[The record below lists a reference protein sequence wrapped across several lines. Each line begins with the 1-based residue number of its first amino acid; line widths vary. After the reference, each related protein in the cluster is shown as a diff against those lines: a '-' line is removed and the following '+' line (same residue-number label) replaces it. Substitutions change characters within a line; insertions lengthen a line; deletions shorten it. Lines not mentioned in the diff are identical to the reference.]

1 MAALPSDATP
11 TPSSTLRPGPLFA
24 GLVLLLIYIRIGSVL
39 GYHATYGPTGA
50 LERGARSPF
59 TFIGNSEMRLWL
71 AQLVL
76 AIPAALLLAWGL
88 APRLAPALRRLVAR
102 VDSAPARWWWWAAGI
117 LFVMLFVVYAFGH
130 AVILCGR
137 PITDDENAV
146 TFGARMLAE
155 GHLRM
160 PLMPPGAFTEIFTY
174 QRDGMVS
181 AMDFPGLLMFGAA
194 GIATGLG
201 HLVYALAS
209 AASGVAVGYAAKRW
223 LGPRG
228 CVLATAIW
236 IASPMILSLS
246 VTSHGQVPSRMF
258 VALALLFAS
267 RLDTDAGSPR
277 RDAVLFG
284 LVVGLGFLCR
294 PPEIAF
300 LLAPLG
306 GWLVYRAPRR
316 IPLIAVGLVGPL
328 VVFGWYNA
336 QITGLWYLPSRFAE
350 NIVGAGGVAGYTI
363 ADRVGANLGFNLL
376 LLAVFFLGVPAIA
389 AFAGALDRKRPIL
402 LVLATC
408 VLGQFALCLA
418 HDNTGVHMVG
428 PIHLSETTAPLTILA
443 AAGILRGFAWLAAR
457 GFSQRTAAILFGG
470 YLVFVC
476 GSFDVSNLA
485 SLHDTT
491 SAQGVPEDRI
501 TALNIHHAIVLAPT
515 YALWAF
521 EHEPT
526 GTWMLEYPH
535 PDPLYRDDLIF
546 ASPGADRAML
556 HKLFPDRPLFEVSY
570 AHREPTIV
578 VRPLP

>member
-1 MAALPSDATP
+1 MRALAAPP
-11 TPSSTLRPGPLFA
+11 TSTLRPKPLFA
-24 GLVLLLIYIRIGSVL
+24 GVVLLLIYVRIGTVL
-39 GYHATYGPTGA
+39 GFHASYGPTVA
-50 LERGARSPF
+50 YERGARSAF
-59 TFIGNSEMRLWL
+59 TYIGNAEMRLWL

-76 AIPAALLLAWGL
+76 ALPAALLIAWGL
-88 APRLAPALRRLVAR
+88 APRLAPLLRRLVAR
-102 VDSAPARWWWWAAGI
+102 VDGAPARWWWWAAGI
-117 LFVMLFVVYAFGH
+117 LFVTLFAVYAFGH

-137 PITDDENAV
+137 PITDDESAV
-146 TFGARMLAE
+146 TFGARMLAG

-160 PLMPPGAFTEIFTY
+160 PLLPAHAFTDIFTY

-181 AMDFPGLLMFGAA
+181 AMDFPGLLRFGAA

-267 RLDTDAGSPR
+267 RLDTAAGSPR
-277 RDAVLFG
+277 CDAVMFG

-300 LLAPLG
+300 LLGPLG

-316 IPLIAVGLVGPL
+316 VPLIALGLVGPL
-328 VVFGWYNA
+328 VLFAWYNA

-350 NIVGAGGVAGYTI
+350 GIIGAGGVEGYSI
-363 ADRVGANLGFNLL
+363 PDRVGANLGFNLL
-376 LLAVFFLGVPAIA
+376 VLAVFFLGIPAIA
-389 AFAGALDRKRPIL
+389 AIAGALDRTRPIL
-402 LVLATC
+402 LVLAAC

-418 HDNTGVHMVG
+418 HDNTGIHMVG
-428 PIHLSETTAPLTILA
+428 PIHLSESTVPLTILA

-457 GFSQRTAAILFGG
+457 GLSQRSAAILVGG
-470 YLVFVC
+470 YLVIAC
-476 GSFDVSNLA
+476 GLFDVSNLA

-491 SAQGVPEDRI
+491 AAQGVPEERI
-501 TALNIHHAIVLAPT
+501 TALNIHHAIVLAPP
-515 YALWAF
+515 YSAWAF
-521 EHEPT
+521 QNEPT
-526 GTWMLEYPH
+526 GTWILAYPH
-535 PDPLYRDDLIF
+535 PDPFYRDDLIF
-546 ASPGADRAML
+546 AAINADRAML
-556 HKLFPDRPLFEVSY
+556 RKLFPDRPLFEVTY
-570 AHREPTIV
+570 ARHEPTIIV
-578 VRPLP
+578 GPAP